1 MNNTLITLFLFNVL
15 FLFSLE
21 KVEAQSFKISDYEKK
36 ITNSFKLKSVSEKV
50 SKDDLVNELK
60 KFIAETRPQ
69 RITGTPGHQK
79 AQEYLIK
86 ELQALKNGKVEVQE
100 FPLEKGVGKNIIWQ
114 KTTTS
119 NKATPDEKHFVLI
132 THFDAKKLAN
142 LKPEQEY
149 QAADASA
156 SSVALMIVMAR
167 LFNELEM
174 PKTVELVFLDAVENQ
189 KKGVWQYL
197 DKYKNTNALYLDI
210 NSIAHDSKLKD
221 KNKALYNMGFYYV
234 DHANEKN
241 KAVYDQ
247 FLAYGKNHYPQ
258 LKLENKALVTNLYF
272 DVDDAF
278 KSANLSLFVLSHD
291 RENDINQRLGSTNDF
306 IETLNLETYFFVY
319 KFITSNI
326 LAFNYDISK

>member
-1 MNNTLITLFLFNVL
+1 MNKTLITLFLFNAIVL
-15 FLFSLE
+15 FSFD
-21 KVEAQSFKISDYEKK
+21 KAQAQSFKISEYEKK

-50 SKDDLVNELK
+50 SKDDLVDELK
-60 KFIAETRPQ
+60 KFIAQTRPQ
-69 RITGTPGHQK
+69 RITGTSGHEK

-86 ELQALKNGKVEVQE
+86 ELQALKNGKVEIQE

-114 KTTTS
+114 KVTS
-119 NKATPDEKHFVLI
+119 NKASSEGKHFVLI

-142 LKPEQEY
+142 LKSEEEY

-156 SSVALMIVMAR
+156 SGVALMVVMAH

-197 DKYKNTNALYLDI
+197 DKYKNPYALYIDI

-221 KNKALYNMGFYYV
+221 KNRTLYNMGFYYT
-234 DHANEKN
+234 NPIEEKN
-241 KAVYDQ
+241 KAIYEQ
-247 FLAYGKNHYPQ
+247 FLAYGKSHYPQ
-258 LKLENKALVTNLYF
+258 LKLENKPLSTNLYF
-272 DVDDAF
+272 DIADAF
-278 KSANLSLFVLSHD
+278 KSSNSPLFVLSHD
-291 RENDINQRLGSTNDF
+291 RENDLNQRLGSTNDF
-306 IETLNLETYFFVY
+306 IETLNFETYFFVY